1 MQVISF
7 VIPCYASEGSVAL
20 VIDEIRSVVAQRSE
34 YDYEIVAVNDFSPDH
49 VMDVLREQAAKDSR
63 VKAIDLAK
71 NGGRHNAL
79 ICGCHY
85 ATGDYVVFIDDDLQC
100 PTDQLWNLLSPL
112 ESGQYDVSIAKYPK
126 KTQSGF
132 KNFGSW
138 VNDSVANWLLGKSK
152 DLKFSNF
159 SVMRR
164 FVKNEV
170 IRYTN
175 PYPYLS
181 GLMLRA
187 TSRVTNVVM
196 EERERTIG
204 VGHYNFRKSFA
215 LWMNSFTA
223 FSVKPLELS
232 TGIGFL
238 SAALGVLLGL
248 YTIIH
253 KLMVPTV
260 ATGWSSMMA
269 AMLFLGGMILFVLGL
284 IGEYVGRIYI
294 SLNNSPQFVV
304 RETLNVDR
312 AAAGGSAGEALPRD
326 DR

>member
-1 MQVISF
+1 MQTISF

-20 VIDEIRSVVAQRSE
+20 VMDEIRTVVAQRPE
-34 YDYEIVAVNDFSPDH
+34 YDYEIVAVNDCSPDN
-49 VMDVLREQAAKDSR
+49 VLSVLRQQAAQDRR
-63 VKAIDLAK
+63 VKVIDLAK

-85 ATGDYVVFIDDDLQC
+85 TTGDYVAFIDDDLQC
-100 PTDQLWNLLSPL
+100 PTDRFWDLLAPL
-112 ESGQYDVSIAKYPK
+112 ESGEYDVSIAKYPK
-126 KTQSGF
+126 KTQSGL
-132 KNFGSW
+132 KNFGSK
-138 VNDSVANWLLGKSK
+138 VNDSVANWLLGKDK
-152 DLKFSNF
+152 DLKFSNY

-164 FVKNEV
+164 FVKDEV

-204 VGHYNFRKSFA
+204 VGHYNFKKSFA

-223 FSVKPLELS
+223 FSVKPLRLA
-232 TGIGFL
+232 TT
-238 SAALGVLLGL
+238 LGVVCAFVGVITAL

-260 ATGWSSMMA
+260 AVGYSSIMA
-269 AMLFLGGMILFVLGL
+269 TMLFLGGMIMFLLGL
-284 IGEYVGRIYI
+284 IGEYIGRIYI
-294 SLNNSPQFVV
+294 SLNNSPQYVV
-304 RETLNVDR
+304 RETLNVE
-312 AAAGGSAGEALPRD
+312 EASVR
-326 DR
+326 